1 MNMTVDLRLLN
12 EHVAG
17 CAAAHQRLLSSLD
30 DLTDAECRDPSMLP
44 NWSRG
49 HVLTHLARNADSHTH
64 LLLAASKGETADQ
77 YPGGI
82 AARNQ
87 AIEDG
92 SSNSAAALRNDV
104 RSSIYAL
111 EAQWAGATSSTW
123 AGEGRTARGAVIAMS
138 DLVFLRWREVEV
150 HHADLGREFGWQQ
163 WSELYV
169 RIELDKQMMTWRS
182 RKPMGMTDL
191 PLVAMQLPTV
201 HRLAWLLGRVDVDGL
216 PKPDPI

>member
-1 MNMTVDLRLLN
+1 MTRDERMLN

-17 CAAAHQRLLSSLD
+17 CAAAHQLLLSSLNN
-30 DLTDAECRDPSMLP
+30 LTDAECREPSMLP

-49 HVLTHLARNADSHTH
+49 HVLTHLARNADSHAH
-64 LLLAASKGETADQ
+64 LLVAAGSGEIADQ

-82 AARNQ
+82 QVRNQ

-92 SSNSAAALRNDV
+92 SNRTVDELINDLRT
-104 RSSIYAL
+104 SIYSL
-111 EAQWAGATSSTW
+111 EAEWAKATPTTW
-123 AGEGRTARGAVIAMS
+123 QGEGRTARGAVIAMS

-163 WSELYV
+163 WSDLYV
-169 RIELDKQMMTWRS
+169 RLELEKQVMTWRS
-182 RKPMGMTDL
+182 RKPMGLTDL
-191 PLVAMQLPTV
+191 PAIALELLPR
-201 HRLAWLLGRVDVDGL
+201 HRLAWLLGRTEVEGL

>member
-1 MNMTVDLRLLN
+1 MTVDIRMLN

-17 CAAAHQRLLSSLD
+17 CAAAHQRLLGSLEN
-30 DLTDAECRDPSMLP
+30 LTDADCRAPSMLP

-64 LLLAASKGETADQ
+64 LLIAAGNEDIAEQ

-82 AARNQ
+82 SARNE
-87 AIEDG
+87 AIEIG
-92 SSNSAAALRNDV
+92 SDRSAADLAGDV
-104 RSSIYAL
+104 RKSIYAL
-111 EAQWAGATSSTW
+111 ETQWASATPTTW
-123 AGEGRTARGAVIAMS
+123 AGEGRNARGAVIAMS

-150 HHADLGREFGWQQ
+150 HHADLGLEFGWQQ

-169 RIELDKQMMTWRS
+169 RLELDKQMMNWRS
-182 RKPMGMTDL
+182 RKPMGLTDL
-191 PLVAMQLPTV
+191 PPAALQLPPV
-201 HRLAWLLGRVDVDGL
+201 HRLAWLLGRVDVEGL

>member
-1 MNMTVDLRLLN
+1 MTSDERVLN

-17 CAAAHQRLLSSLD
+17 CAGAHQRLLGSLD
-30 DLTDAECRDPSMLP
+30 NLTDSQCREPSMLP

-64 LLLAASKGETADQ
+64 LLIAAGNGEVADQ

-82 AARNQ
+82 QARIQ

-92 SSNSAAALRNDV
+92 SNRSAAELVSDV
-104 RSSIYAL
+104 RTSIYSL
-111 EAQWAGATSSTW
+111 EAQWARATSTTW
-123 AGEGRTARGAVIAMS
+123 AGQGRTARGAAIAMS

-163 WSELYV
+163 WSDLYV
-169 RIELDKQMMTWRS
+169 RLELEKQIMTWRS
-182 RKPMGMTDL
+182 RKPMGLTDL
-191 PLVAMQLPTV
+191 PVIALQLPPK
-201 HRLAWLLGRVDVDGL
+201 HRLAWLLGRVEVEGL

>member
-1 MNMTVDLRLLN
+1 MTRDNRMIN

-17 CAAAHQRLLSSLD
+17 CAAAHQRLLASLK
-30 DLTDAECRDPSMLP
+30 DLTDAECRASSMLP

-49 HVLTHLARNADSHTH
+49 HVLSHLARNAESHTH
-64 LLLAASKGETADQ
+64 LLLAASKGEIAEQ

-82 AARNQ
+82 PARIQ

-92 SSNSAAALRNDV
+92 SSKSAAALTDDV

-111 EAQWAGATSSTW
+111 EAQWASATPTTW
-123 AGEGRTARGAVIAMS
+123 AGEGRNARGAVIAMS
-138 DLVFLRWREVEV
+138 DLAFLRWREVEV

-169 RIELDKQMMTWRS
+169 RLELDKQMMTWRS
-182 RKPMGMTDL
+182 RKPMGLTDL
-191 PLVAMQLPTV
+191 PNAAMQLPPV
-201 HRLAWLLGRVDVDGL
+201 HRLAWLLGRVDVEGL